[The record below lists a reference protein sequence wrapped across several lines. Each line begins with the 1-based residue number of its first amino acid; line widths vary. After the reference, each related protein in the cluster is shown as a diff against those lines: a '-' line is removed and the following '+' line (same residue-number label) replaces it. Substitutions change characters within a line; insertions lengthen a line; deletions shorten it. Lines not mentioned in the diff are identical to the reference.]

1 MWMDGHAG
9 AIDTIVVKNW
19 RMANLLRS
27 TRMTAELLGS
37 AQCRMCG
44 AQRVTPRPL
53 PAAVADC
60 GVEEEGEGVGKEG
73 GGVTTASLVGVGV
86 GAVLLG
92 LAAGAGLAVRWP
104 RCR

>member
-37 AQCRMCG
+37 A
-44 AQRVTPRPL
+44 AVPSFPVPPRS
-53 PAAVADC
+53 AR
-60 GVEEEGEGVGKEG
+60 
-73 GGVTTASLVGVGV
+73 ASLPVATGVD
-86 GAVLLG
+86 
-92 LAAGAGLAVRWP
+92 
-104 RCR
+104 